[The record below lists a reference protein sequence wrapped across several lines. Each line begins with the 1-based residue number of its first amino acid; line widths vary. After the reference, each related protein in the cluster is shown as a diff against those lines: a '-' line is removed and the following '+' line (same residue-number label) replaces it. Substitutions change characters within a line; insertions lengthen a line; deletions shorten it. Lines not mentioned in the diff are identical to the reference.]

1 MKRLWPCLLF
11 MCSIVFLT
19 CQFSGQKKPK
29 NSPKNEVTVDPNTE
43 GSPYLINA
51 SSINLQNSTG
61 LKLIDVR
68 KKKAFEK
75 GHLSKALQLWR
86 PDICRKGFDYGGMRL
101 SKDSLAI
108 LLQQLGVQQQDSIIL
123 YDAKG
128 NPDAA
133 RLWWL
138 LRLYGCKQ
146 AFLLDKGLHAFD
158 QDQWETGPPQTPPL
172 GNFKFKHK
180 NETSLLSTQKEVKQA
195 LNDSTTLLLD
205 CRTKAEF
212 EGSLIKKGAFR
223 AGHIPGAIHIDYS
236 EAIAYENQH
245 AFRSLD
251 ELALRFAKLPRNC
264 KIIVYCQ
271 SGVRSALV
279 TFVLRE
285 LLHYPVVS
293 NYDGSWIEWSYD
305 EQLPININELLDQTI
320 AL

>member
-1 MKRLWPCLLF
+1 MKRLQLCLLF
-11 MCSIVFLT
+11 MCSTAFLT
-19 CQFSGQKKPK
+19 SQFSCQNKRKH
-29 NSPKNEVTVDPNTE
+29 SPKKEFNIDSTNKK
-43 GSPYLINA
+43 SPYLIDA
-51 SSINLQNSTG
+51 SSIDLNSPH

-86 PDICRKGFDYGGMRL
+86 PDICRIGFDYSGMRL
-101 SKDSLAI
+101 SKDSLAM
-108 LLQQLGVQQQDSIIL
+108 LLQQLGVQQQDSLVL

-138 LRLYGCKQ
+138 LQLYGCKQ

-158 QDQWETGPPQTPPL
+158 QIQWETGPPQTLPL
-172 GNFKFKHK
+172 GNFEFKHK
-180 NETSLLSTQKEVKQA
+180 NDTSLLATQKQVKQA
-195 LNDSTTLLLD
+195 LYDSSTFLLD
-205 CRTKAEF
+205 CRTKAEY
-212 EGSLIKKGAFR
+212 EGSLLKKGAFR
-223 AGHIPGAIHIDYS
+223 AGHIPGALHIDYS
-236 EAIAYENQH
+236 EAIAYENQY
-245 AFRSLD
+245 AFRDSN
-251 ELALRFAKLPRNC
+251 ELALRFAEVPKKC

-271 SGVRSALV
+271 SGVRSALI

-305 EQLPININELLDQTI
+305 KYLPIHFTELPDQK
-320 AL
+320 LVL